1 MMSAFNLRNRTVD
14 KRRLSAADKQNYRPQ
29 QRQKAVARARAHR
42 GQMAW
47 DAHRERRTVDQT
59 PGTGG
64 FAQGINIQ
72 QQRLRDEGAKLKR
85 SKQLRNEGLVYD
97 AS

>member
-1 MMSAFNLRNRTVD
+1 MMSAFNLRNGTVD
-14 KRRLSAADKQNYRPQ
+14 KRRLSAADKRSYRPQ

>member
-1 MMSAFNLRNRTVD
+1 MSAFNLRNGTID
-14 KRRLSAADKQNYRPQ
+14 KRRLSAADKQSYRPQ
-29 QRQKAVARARAHR
+29 RRQQAVARARAYR

-47 DAHRERRTVDQT
+47 DAHRERPTVDRA

-64 FAQGINIQ
+64 FTQGISIQ